1 MSLVSHLFPKPSVF
15 SNISLL
21 CHGHRL
27 GLVRRRSTLLIRR
40 HPPASFTSLPSPLPA
55 HSRHGR
61 RKLSMDS
68 ASPEVSASVDSVA
81 EGLKNQSL
89 NNDDRV
95 DGGSSINHATK
106 KKLEDLN
113 WDNSFVRELP
123 GDPRTDI
130 IPREVLFLCFE
141 LWIFANVNN
150 CLEIGTWS
158 GNVICISWKCG
169 RWRE

>member
-1 MSLVSHLFPKPSVF
+1 MSLLSHLFPKLSLLPH
-15 SNISLL
+15 ISLP

-27 GLVRRRSTLLIRR
+27 GLVRCRSSLLIRR
-40 HPPASFTSLPSPLPA
+40 PSTSLVSPPSPLA
-55 HSRHGR
+55 GHSRHGR
-61 RKLSMDS
+61 RRVSMDS

-89 NNDDRV
+89 NSDDRG
-95 DGGSSINHATK
+95 DGGSSVEHEAK

-130 IPREVLFLCFE
+130 IPREVHFFVFSLFSL
-141 LWIFANVNN
+141 ANVNC
-150 CLEIGTWS
+150 CLEIGIRMLLVFP
-158 GNVICISWKCG
+158 GNVERG
-169 RWRE
+169 N

>member
-1 MSLVSHLFPKPSVF
+1 MSLVSHLFPKLSLLPH
-15 SNISLL
+15 ISLL

-27 GLVRRRSTLLIRR
+27 GLVRRHSTLLIRHR
-40 HPPASFTSLPSPLPA
+40 PPASLVSPPSTLA
-55 HSRHGR
+55 GHSRHGR
-61 RKLSMDS
+61 RRVSMDS

-89 NNDDRV
+89 NSEDRG
-95 DGGSSINHATK
+95 DGGSSVKHQAK

-141 LWIFANVNN
+141 L
-150 CLEIGTWS
+150 
-158 GNVICISWKCG
+158 
-169 RWRE
+169 